1 MGIEYG
7 WLQKGFIMTVKHQM
21 LERNTAGLLT
31 VPQFLQTYAITRSS
45 FYREVNRGAIPL
57 VKCGRSTRVAVAD
70 AEAWV
75 ANLPRTGGRAAN
87 D

>member
-1 MGIEYG
+1 
-7 WLQKGFIMTVKHQM
+7 MTTLKHPIV
-21 LERNTAGLLT
+21 ERHATGLLT
-31 VPQFLQTYAITRSS
+31 VPQFLQTYALTRSS

-70 AEAWV
+70 AEAW
-75 ANLPRTGGRAAN
+75 AASLPRKCGSAAN